1 MVPAGKYKARGVNAE
16 LGFAE
21 TGTEQV
27 CVTLSI
33 TGEEFPGET
42 LHWYGFFTE
51 ATARKTL
58 EQLKTLGFK
67 GDWSTFDG
75 ISDNE
80 VSVVLVDEPDKNGVL
95 RTRVKWI
102 NSLGGSGI
110 KNAMD
115 EQQRRTFAAKMNGLV
130 REVLS
135 TGAQPVVRPAAKP
148 AQVKP
153 APRNITR
160 PAQSNGYDQVSE
172 DDLPFLGAPHVPAP
186 ARNPAHC
193 PPGHDRRPRGV
204 TRSAYEE
211 NRHGAT
217 WSPCQPP

>member
-1 MVPAGKYKARGVNAE
+1 MIPAGKYKARGVSAE

-27 CVTLSI
+27 CVVLED
-33 TGEEFPGET
+33 TGEDFPGET

-51 ATARKTL
+51 ATAKRSL

-102 NSLGGSGI
+102 ISLGGSGI

-115 EQQRRTFAAKMNGLV
+115 DQQKRQFAAKMGGMV
-130 REVLS
+130 REVLG
-135 TGAQPVVRPAAKP
+135 TGAQPIARAAARPA
-148 AQVKP
+148 P
-153 APRNITR
+153 APVR
-160 PAQSNGYDQVSE
+160 
-172 DDLPFLGAPHVPAP
+172 PAP
-186 ARNPAHC
+186 ARPA
-193 PPGHDRRPRGV
+193 PRAAV
-204 TRSAYEE
+204 ASHAEDINE
-211 NRHGAT
+211 DNV
-217 WSPCQPP
+217 PF